1 MFKKYIFLLF
11 LAFYMLLAFSCRP
24 AIKEYSKTW
33 LSLGTVC
40 RVRILTSE
48 PKKKAEEVLE
58 KVYAELTKLDSIF
71 NANTDKVSAENNNL
85 KGLTTTR
92 ESELERL
99 NKEAGL
105 SPLEVSH
112 ELYELLQISLMMAEL
127 TDGAFNPAIGPL
139 VKLWNIGFEN
149 ETVPSQK
156 EIDEILPLLDYKNI
170 ELKAG
175 NQVFL
180 QKKGMRLDLGGIAK
194 GYAAD
199 KIAKILLEH
208 GIKDFLIDL
217 GGNILA
223 SGKNPSGKTWKTA
236 LRNPIIGKQNP
247 VISMN
252 LQDASLVTS
261 GNYERFIEKDGII
274 YHHIFDSKTGNPV
287 HNNLN
292 ASSIISESSTL
303 ADALSTS
310 SYVLGEEKTRALLQK
325 LVMVNFPLI
334 GKPKMPA
341 CILFYKDNSIS
352 VFGNDDISVEIIDQ
366 DFFIKK

>member
-1 MFKKYIFLLF
+1 MFKKSIFLLF

-58 KVYAELTKLDSIF
+58 KVYAELVKLDSIF
-71 NANTDKVSAENNNL
+71 NANTDKISAENNNL
-85 KGLTTTR
+85 KGLTTVN

-105 SPLEVSH
+105 SPIEVSP

-139 VKLWNIGFEN
+139 AKLWNIGFEN
-149 ETVPSQK
+149 EAVPSPEDIK
-156 EIDEILPLLDYKNI
+156 EVLPLLDYKNI
-170 ELKAG
+170 ILSEG
-175 NQVFL
+175 NKVFL
-180 QKKGMRLDLGGIAK
+180 QKKSMRLDLGGIAK

-199 KIAKILLEH
+199 KIAKILLEY

-223 SGKNPSGKTWKTA
+223 SGKNPSGKIWKTA

-325 LVMVNFPLI
+325 LVTVDFPLI

-352 VFGNDDISVEIIDQ
+352 VFGNDEISVEVIDQ

>member
-58 KVYAELTKLDSIF
+58 KVYAELVKLDSIF

-217 GGNILA
+217 G

-325 LVMVNFPLI
+325 LVTVDFPLI

>member
-1 MFKKYIFLLF
+1 MFKKSIFLLF

-33 LSLGTVC
+33 LSIGTVC

-48 PKKKAEEVLE
+48 PQKKAEEVLE

-71 NANTDKVSAENNNL
+71 NANTDKISAENNNL
-85 KGLTTTR
+85 KGLTTAN

-105 SPLEVSH
+105 SPIEVSP

-127 TDGAFNPAIGPL
+127 TDGAFNLAIGPL

-149 ETVPSQK
+149 ESVPSPEDIK
-156 EIDEILPLLDYKNI
+156 EVLPLLDYKNI
-170 ELKAG
+170 ILSEGNKA
-175 NQVFL
+175 FL
-180 QKKGMRLDLGGIAK
+180 QKEGMRLDLGGIAK

-236 LRNPIIGKQNP
+236 LRNPVIGKQNP

-252 LQDASLVTS
+252 LQDTSLVTS

-274 YHHIFDSKTGNPV
+274 YHHIFDSKTGDPV

-292 ASSIISESSTL
+292 ASSIVSESSTL

-310 SYVLGEEKTRALLQK
+310 SYVLGEEKTRALLQR
-325 LVMVNFPLI
+325 LITVDFPFI
-334 GKPKMPA
+334 GRSKMPA
-341 CILFYKDNSIS
+341 CFLFYKDNSIS
-352 VFGNDDISVEIIDQ
+352 VFGNNEISVEIIDQ
-366 DFFIKK
+366 NFFIKK